1 MHLVRLALFLLSWL
15 AFAPASQ
22 AFDARYGV
30 YAGLLQRHVEW
41 TRQGKASAVDY
52 AGLEAERSRLQA
64 VLAEFS
70 AVSRAEFDGWSE
82 RQQQAFLIN
91 AYNAFTLELVLGR
104 YPALKSIKDLGGL
117 FSSPWKQKFFR
128 LLGEERTLDWIEHEM
143 LRPRYQDPR
152 IHFAIN
158 CASVGCPALRPEPYR
173 AEMLEAQ
180 LDDGQR
186 RFLGDRSRNR
196 FDTASGV
203 LRLSPI
209 FKWFEEDFALKGGGS
224 LRGWLGARA
233 NQLAEGE
240 PARARLHTAEFRIE
254 FGDYDWSLNALRR

>member
-1 MHLVRLALFLLSWL
+1 MRQAWLLVLLCSALCSPRSLAL
-15 AFAPASQ
+15 
-22 AFDARYGV
+22 DDRYSA

-41 TRQGKASAVDY
+41 TQQGRASAVDY
-52 AGLEAERSRLQA
+52 AGLQTERGRLQA
-64 VLAEFS
+64 VLVEFS
-70 AVSRAEFDGWSE
+70 AVSRVEFEAWSA

-91 AYNAFTLELVLGR
+91 AYNAYTLELVLGR

-128 LLGEERTLDWIEHEM
+128 LLGEERTLDWIEHEV
-143 LRPRYQDPR
+143 LRPRYRDPR

-173 AEMLEAQ
+173 AELLDVQ

-186 RFLGDRSRNR
+186 RFLGDRRRNR
-196 FDTASGV
+196 FDAASGV

-209 FKWFEEDFALKGGGS
+209 FKWFGEDFEAGAGGS
-224 LRGWLGARA
+224 LRAWLAARA
-233 NQLAEGE
+233 NQLAEDE
-240 PARARLHTAEFRIE
+240 SARARLRAGEFRID

>member
-1 MHLVRLALFLLSWL
+1 MHLARLALFLLSWL
-15 AFAPASQ
+15 AFASAGQ
-22 AFDARYGV
+22 AFDARYSV

-41 TRQGKASAVDY
+41 TRQGQASAVDY
-52 AGLEAERSRLQA
+52 AGLAAERSRLKS

-70 AVSRAEFDGWSE
+70 GVSRAEFEAWSE

-104 YPALKSIKDLGGL
+104 YPGLKSIKDLGGL

-143 LRPRYQDPR
+143 LRPRYQNPR

-196 FDTASGV
+196 FDPASGV
-203 LRLSPI
+203 LRVSPI

-233 NQLAEGE
+233 NQLAEDE
-240 PARARLHTAEFRIE
+240 TARARLRAGELRIE